1 MTDGLVSLTLPL
13 PLNSQLYFTPQ
24 LFSAAFG
31 SSTPTPSQP
40 SPFGDTLIVQD
51 FAVIMIIAAVMLIIT
66 HKLRQPMVIGY
77 IVAGM
82 IIGPY
87 TPPFSLIS
95 SIQTVNVL
103 SELGI
108 IMLLFVIGTEFPIA
122 KLKSVSKVSIIVAL
136 PESMGT
142 LLIVF
147 FISQTLGFSFLDSMF
162 LALAM
167 SITSTV
173 VTIRILEE
181 LDVIK
186 DRSSTIMLGVLII
199 EDIIAI
205 SALAILQS
213 SVAVTNTISS
223 TDNNI
228 NDFIGE
234 AHVGEI
240 PILKIA
246 ISLAVVGAFM
256 GSILIL
262 GSRFIPT
269 SLDRIGKTNDY
280 ELLLIVILGLAFGLS
295 FAAKLL
301 GLSVVIGAFL
311 AGVLVAESKSA
322 AVVRVLTIP
331 LRDVFSA
338 IFFISIGALMNIS
351 LISSFIIPAII
362 LILTSF
368 ASKFLIITGILVVR
382 SKIDGTTALR
392 TGLGLAASKGEMSL
406 IIAKGGQDVGAIS
419 SSVLPIL
426 GVVTIITTFIAPYI
440 IKFGNKIKVS
450 ESRSTTTT

>member
-1 MTDGLVSLTLPL
+1 
-13 PLNSQLYFTPQ
+13 
-24 LFSAAFG
+24 
-31 SSTPTPSQP
+31 
-40 SPFGDTLIVQD
+40 
-51 FAVIMIIAAVMLIIT
+51 
-66 HKLRQPMVIGY
+66 MVIGY
-77 IVAGM
+77 IIAGM
-82 IIGPY
+82 IVGPY

-95 SIQTVNVL
+95 SVQTVNVL

-122 KLKSVSKVSIIVAL
+122 KLKSVGKISIIIAL
-136 PESMGT
+136 PESIGT
-142 LLIVF
+142 LLIIF
-147 FISQTLGFSFLDSMF
+147 FVAQAFGFSFFDSMF

-173 VTIRILEE
+173 VTVKILED
-181 LDVIK
+181 LNIIR
-186 DRSSTIMLGVLII
+186 DRSSTLILGILII

-213 SVAVTNTISS
+213 VAATTTTTQSISG
-223 TDNNI
+223 I
-228 NDFIGE
+228 IGMVE
-234 AHVGEI
+234 GVNSQGAS
-240 PILKIA
+240 ILKIVVS
-246 ISLAVVGAFM
+246 ITIVGAFM

-262 GSRFIPT
+262 GSRFIPAM
-269 SLDRIGKTNDY
+269 LDKVSRTNNY

-295 FAAKLL
+295 FAAKIL

-322 AVVRVLTIP
+322 AVARVVTIP

-338 IFFISIGALMNIS
+338 LFFVSIGALMNVSVIP
-351 LISSFIIPAII
+351 LFIIPAMI

-368 ASKFLIITGILVVR
+368 ASKFLIVIGLCTIK

-392 TGLGLAASKGEMSL
+392 TAFGLSASKGEMSL
-406 IIAKGGQDVGAIS
+406 VIAKGGQDVGAIS

-426 GVVTIITTFIAPYI
+426 GVVTVVTTFIAPYI
-440 IKFGNKIKVS
+440 IKLGSKIKIS
-450 ESRSTTTT
+450 ESGS

>member
-1 MTDGLVSLTLPL
+1 MIDDIPL
-13 PLNSQLYFTPQ
+13 PLDSQLYFMLQ
-24 LFSAAFG
+24 LFSIAFG
-31 SSTPTPSQP
+31 ASSP
-40 SPFGDTLIVQD
+40 SPSSAVGDQIVQD

-66 HKLRQPMVIGY
+66 YKLKQPMVIGY

-108 IMLLFVIGTEFPIA
+108 IMLLFVIGTEFPIV
-122 KLKSVSKVSIIVAL
+122 KLKSVSKISIIVAL

-147 FISQTLGFSFLDSMF
+147 FISQTLGFSFFDSMF

-181 LDVIK
+181 LDIIR
-186 DRSSTIMLGVLII
+186 DRSSTIILGVLII

-205 SALAILQS
+205 SALAVLQ
-213 SVAVTNTISS
+213 SVAVTTTGNS
-223 TDNNI
+223 TNVDG
-228 NDFIGE
+228 FIGGGGQG
-234 AHVGEI
+234 GEI

-256 GSILIL
+256 GGILVL

-269 SLDRIGKTNDY
+269 ILDRIAKTNDY

-322 AVVRVLTIP
+322 AVARVVTIP

-338 IFFISIGALMNIS
+338 IFFISIGALMNVS
-351 LISSFIIPAII
+351 LIPSFIIPAMI

-368 ASKFLIITGILVVR
+368 ASKFLIITGVLVVK

-426 GVVTIITTFIAPYI
+426 GIITIITTFIAPYI

-450 ESRSTTTT
+450 ESTTSQ

>member
-1 MTDGLVSLTLPL
+1 MVGDIPS
-13 PLNSQLYFTPQ
+13 PLNNQLYFILQ
-24 LFSAAFG
+24 LFSLAFG
-31 SSTPTPSQP
+31 SSPTSPSSAP
-40 SPFGDTLIVQD
+40 GDLIVQD

-66 HKLRQPMVIGY
+66 HKLKQPMVIGY
-77 IVAGM
+77 ILAGM

-122 KLKSVSKVSIIVAL
+122 KLKSVSKISIIVAL

-147 FISQTLGFSFLDSMF
+147 FISQTLGFSFFDSMF

-181 LDVIK
+181 LDIIR
-186 DRSSTIMLGVLII
+186 DRSSTIILGVLII

-213 SVAVTNTISS
+213 VAVSTTGNSTNV
-223 TDNNI
+223 DG
-228 NDFIGE
+228 FIGGGGQG
-234 AHVGEI
+234 GEI

-246 ISLAVVGAFM
+246 ISLAIVGAFM

-269 SLDRIGKTNDY
+269 ILDRVGKTNDY

-322 AVVRVLTIP
+322 AVARVVTIP

-338 IFFISIGALMNIS
+338 IFFISIGALMNVS
-351 LISSFIIPAII
+351 LIPSFIIPAMI

-368 ASKFLIITGILVVR
+368 ASKFLIITGTLLIK

-450 ESRSTTTT
+450 ESATSS

>member
-1 MTDGLVSLTLPL
+1 MIDDISLPL
-13 PLNSQLYFTPQ
+13 DSQLYFMLQ
-24 LFSAAFG
+24 LFSIAFG
-31 SSTPTPSQP
+31 ASSP
-40 SPFGDTLIVQD
+40 SPSSAVGDQIVQD

-66 HKLRQPMVIGY
+66 YKLKQPMVIGY

-108 IMLLFVIGTEFPIA
+108 IMLLFVIGTEFPIV
-122 KLKSVSKVSIIVAL
+122 KLKSVSKISIIVAL

-147 FISQTLGFSFLDSMF
+147 FISQTLGFSFFDSMF

-181 LDVIK
+181 LDIIR
-186 DRSSTIMLGVLII
+186 DRSSTIILGVLII

-205 SALAILQS
+205 SALAVLQ
-213 SVAVTNTISS
+213 SVAVTTTGNS
-223 TDNNI
+223 TNVDG
-228 NDFIGE
+228 FIDGGGQG
-234 AHVGEI
+234 GEI

-256 GSILIL
+256 GGILVL

-269 SLDRIGKTNDY
+269 ILDRIAKTNDY

-322 AVVRVLTIP
+322 AVARVVTIP

-338 IFFISIGALMNIS
+338 IFFISIGALMNVS
-351 LISSFIIPAII
+351 LIPSFIIPAMI

-368 ASKFLIITGILVVR
+368 ASKFLIITGVLVVK

-426 GVVTIITTFIAPYI
+426 GIITIITTFIAPYI

-450 ESRSTTTT
+450 ESTTSQ

>member
-1 MTDGLVSLTLPL
+1 MIDDIPL
-13 PLNSQLYFTPQ
+13 PLDSQLYFMLQ
-24 LFSAAFG
+24 LFSIAFG
-31 SSTPTPSQP
+31 ASSP
-40 SPFGDTLIVQD
+40 SPSPAVGDQIVQD

-66 HKLRQPMVIGY
+66 YKLKQPMVIGY

-122 KLKSVSKVSIIVAL
+122 KLKSVSKISIIVAL

-147 FISQTLGFSFLDSMF
+147 FISQTLGFSFFDSMF

-181 LDVIK
+181 LDIIR
-186 DRSSTIMLGVLII
+186 DRSSTIILGVLII

-205 SALAILQS
+205 SALAVLQ
-213 SVAVTNTISS
+213 SVAVTTTGNS
-223 TDNNI
+223 TNVDG
-228 NDFIGE
+228 FIGGGGQG
-234 AHVGEI
+234 GEI

-256 GSILIL
+256 GGILVL

-269 SLDRIGKTNDY
+269 ILDRIAKTNDY

-322 AVVRVLTIP
+322 AVARVVTIP

-338 IFFISIGALMNIS
+338 IFFISIGALMNVS
-351 LISSFIIPAII
+351 LIPSFIIPAII

-368 ASKFLIITGILVVR
+368 ASKFLIITGILVVK

-426 GVVTIITTFIAPYI
+426 GIITIITTFVAPYI

-450 ESRSTTTT
+450 ESTTSQSS

>member
-1 MTDGLVSLTLPL
+1 
-13 PLNSQLYFTPQ
+13 
-24 LFSAAFG
+24 
-31 SSTPTPSQP
+31 
-40 SPFGDTLIVQD
+40 
-51 FAVIMIIAAVMLIIT
+51 
-66 HKLRQPMVIGY
+66 
-77 IVAGM
+77 
-82 IIGPY
+82 
-87 TPPFSLIS
+87 
-95 SIQTVNVL
+95 
-103 SELGI
+103 
-108 IMLLFVIGTEFPIA
+108 
-122 KLKSVSKVSIIVAL
+122 
-136 PESMGT
+136 MGT

-147 FISQTLGFSFLDSMF
+147 FISQTLGFSFFDSMF

-181 LDVIK
+181 LDIIR
-186 DRSSTIMLGVLII
+186 DRSSTIILGVLII

-205 SALAILQS
+205 SALAVLQ
-213 SVAVTNTISS
+213 SVAVTTTGNS
-223 TDNNI
+223 TNVDG
-228 NDFIGE
+228 FIGDGGQG
-234 AHVGEI
+234 GEI

-246 ISLAVVGAFM
+246 ISLAIVGAFM
-256 GSILIL
+256 GSILVL

-269 SLDRIGKTNDY
+269 ILDRVGKTNDY

-351 LISSFIIPAII
+351 LIPSFIIPAMI

-368 ASKFLIITGILVVR
+368 ASKFLIITGILIIKSR
-382 SKIDGTTALR
+382 IDSTTALR
-392 TGLGLAASKGEMSL
+392 TGLGLSASKGEMSL
-406 IIAKGGQDVGAIS
+406 IIAKGGQDVGAIT

-426 GVVTIITTFIAPYI
+426 GVVTIVTTFIAPYI
-440 IKFGNKIKVS
+440 VKFGNKIKVS
-450 ESRSTTTT
+450 ESRSTT

>member
-1 MTDGLVSLTLPL
+1 MIDDIPL
-13 PLNSQLYFTPQ
+13 PLNSQLYFMFQ
-24 LFSAAFG
+24 LFSIAFG
-31 SSTPTPSQP
+31 SSSTPQS
-40 SPFGDTLIVQD
+40 SAVGDLIVQD
-51 FAVIMIIAAVMLIIT
+51 FAVIMIIAALMLIIT
-66 HKLRQPMVIGY
+66 YKLKQPMVIGY

-122 KLKSVSKVSIIVAL
+122 KLKSVSKISIIVAL

-147 FISQTLGFSFLDSMF
+147 FISQTLGFSFFDSMF

-181 LDVIK
+181 LNIIR
-186 DRSSTIMLGVLII
+186 DRSSTIILGVLII

-205 SALAILQS
+205 SALAVLQ
-213 SVAVTNTISS
+213 SVAVTTTGNS
-223 TDNNI
+223 TNVDG
-228 NDFIGE
+228 FIGGGGQG
-234 AHVGEI
+234 GEI

-256 GSILIL
+256 GGILVL

-269 SLDRIGKTNDY
+269 ILDRIAKTNDY

-322 AVVRVLTIP
+322 AVARVVTIP

-338 IFFISIGALMNIS
+338 IFFISIGALMNVS
-351 LISSFIIPAII
+351 LIPSFIIPAII

-368 ASKFLIITGILVVR
+368 ASKFLIITGILVVK

-426 GVVTIITTFIAPYI
+426 GIITIITTFVAPYI

-450 ESRSTTTT
+450 ESTTSPSS

>member
-1 MTDGLVSLTLPL
+1 MVGDISSPL
-13 PLNSQLYFTPQ
+13 ISQSYFLLE
-24 LFSAAFG
+24 LFSVAFG
-31 SSTPTPSQP
+31 SSS
-40 SPFGDTLIVQD
+40 SSSSLFGDLIVQD
-51 FAVIMIIAAVMLIIT
+51 FAVIMIVAAVMLIIT

-122 KLKSVSKVSIIVAL
+122 KLKSVSKITIIVAL

-147 FISQTLGFSFLDSMF
+147 FISQTLGFSFFDCMF

-181 LDVIK
+181 LDIIR

-205 SALAILQS
+205 SVLAILQS
-213 SVAVTNTISS
+213 SVAVTTTATTGNSVS
-223 TDNNI
+223 GLI
-228 NDFIGE
+228 NVG
-234 AHVGEI
+234 VQGGEI
-240 PILKIA
+240 SILKIA
-246 ISLAVVGAFM
+246 ISLAIVGSFM

-269 SLDRIGKTNDY
+269 SLDRVSKTNDY

-295 FAAKLL
+295 FVAKLL

-351 LISSFIIPAII
+351 LIP
-362 LILTSF
+362 
-368 ASKFLIITGILVVR
+368 
-382 SKIDGTTALR
+382 
-392 TGLGLAASKGEMSL
+392 
-406 IIAKGGQDVGAIS
+406 
-419 SSVLPIL
+419 
-426 GVVTIITTFIAPYI
+426 
-440 IKFGNKIKVS
+440 
-450 ESRSTTTT
+450 

>member
-1 MTDGLVSLTLPL
+1 MVDDIPS
-13 PLNSQLYFTPQ
+13 PLNNQLHFILQ
-24 LFSAAFG
+24 LFSLASG
-31 SSTPTPSQP
+31 SPATSPPTAP
-40 SPFGDTLIVQD
+40 GDLIVQD
-51 FAVIMIIAAVMLIIT
+51 FAVIMIIAAVMLVIT
-66 HKLRQPMVIGY
+66 YKLRQPMVIGY
-77 IVAGM
+77 ILAGM

-147 FISQTLGFSFLDSMF
+147 FISQTLGFSFFDSMF

-181 LDVIK
+181 LDIIR
-186 DRSSTIMLGVLII
+186 DRSSTIILGVLII

-213 SVAVTNTISS
+213 SVAVTTTISS
-223 TDNNI
+223 TGNNVS
-228 NDFIGE
+228 DYIGVV
-234 AHVGEI
+234 HVGEI
-240 PILKIA
+240 SILKIA
-246 ISLAVVGAFM
+246 ISLAIVGVFM

-269 SLDRIGKTNDY
+269 SLDRVGKANDY

-351 LISSFIIPAII
+351 LIPSFIIPAII

-368 ASKFLIITGILVVR
+368 ASKLLIITGILVVR

-440 IKFGNKIKVS
+440 IKFGNKIRVS
-450 ESRSTTTT
+450 ESATS

>member
-1 MTDGLVSLTLPL
+1 MIDDIPL
-13 PLNSQLYFTPQ
+13 PLDSQLYFMLQ
-24 LFSAAFG
+24 LFSIAFG
-31 SSTPTPSQP
+31 ASSP
-40 SPFGDTLIVQD
+40 SPSPAVGDQIVQD

-66 HKLRQPMVIGY
+66 YKLKQPMVIGY

-122 KLKSVSKVSIIVAL
+122 KLKSVSKISIIVAL

-147 FISQTLGFSFLDSMF
+147 FISQTLGFSFFDSMF
-162 LALAM
+162 LALAI

-181 LDVIK
+181 LDIIR
-186 DRSSTIMLGVLII
+186 DRSSTIILGVLII

-205 SALAILQS
+205 SALAVLQ
-213 SVAVTNTISS
+213 SVAVTTTGNS
-223 TDNNI
+223 TNVDG
-228 NDFIGE
+228 FIGGGGQG
-234 AHVGEI
+234 GEI

-256 GSILIL
+256 GGILVL

-269 SLDRIGKTNDY
+269 ILDRIAKTNDY

-322 AVVRVLTIP
+322 AVARVVTIP

-338 IFFISIGALMNIS
+338 IFFISIGALMNVS
-351 LISSFIIPAII
+351 LIPSFIIPAII

-368 ASKFLIITGILVVR
+368 ASKFLIITGILVVK

-426 GVVTIITTFIAPYI
+426 GIITIITTFVAPYI

-450 ESRSTTTT
+450 ESTTSQSS

>member
-1 MTDGLVSLTLPL
+1 MIDDIPL
-13 PLNSQLYFTPQ
+13 PLDSQLYFMLQ
-24 LFSAAFG
+24 LFSIAFG
-31 SSTPTPSQP
+31 ASSP
-40 SPFGDTLIVQD
+40 SPSSAVGDLIVQD

-66 HKLRQPMVIGY
+66 YKLKQPMVIGY

-122 KLKSVSKVSIIVAL
+122 KLKSVSKISIIVAL

-147 FISQTLGFSFLDSMF
+147 FISQTLGFSFFDSMF

-181 LDVIK
+181 LNIIR
-186 DRSSTIMLGVLII
+186 DRSSTIILGVLII

-205 SALAILQS
+205 SALAVLQ
-213 SVAVTNTISS
+213 SVAVTTTGNS
-223 TDNNI
+223 TNVDG
-228 NDFIGE
+228 FIGGGGQG
-234 AHVGEI
+234 GEI

-256 GSILIL
+256 GGILVL

-269 SLDRIGKTNDY
+269 ILDRIAKTNDY

-322 AVVRVLTIP
+322 AVARVVTIP

-338 IFFISIGALMNIS
+338 IFFISIGALMNVS
-351 LISSFIIPAII
+351 LIPSFIIPAII

-368 ASKFLIITGILVVR
+368 ASKFLIITGILVVK

-426 GVVTIITTFIAPYI
+426 GIITIITTFIAPYI

-450 ESRSTTTT
+450 ESTTSPSS

>member
-1 MTDGLVSLTLPL
+1 
-13 PLNSQLYFTPQ
+13 
-24 LFSAAFG
+24 
-31 SSTPTPSQP
+31 
-40 SPFGDTLIVQD
+40 
-51 FAVIMIIAAVMLIIT
+51 
-66 HKLRQPMVIGY
+66 
-77 IVAGM
+77 
-82 IIGPY
+82 
-87 TPPFSLIS
+87 
-95 SIQTVNVL
+95 
-103 SELGI
+103 
-108 IMLLFVIGTEFPIA
+108 
-122 KLKSVSKVSIIVAL
+122 
-136 PESMGT
+136 
-142 LLIVF
+142 
-147 FISQTLGFSFLDSMF
+147 
-162 LALAM
+162 M

-181 LDVIK
+181 LDIIR
-186 DRSSTIMLGVLII
+186 DRSSTIILGVLII

-205 SALAILQS
+205 SALAVLQ
-213 SVAVTNTISS
+213 SVAVTTTGNS
-223 TDNNI
+223 TNVDG
-228 NDFIGE
+228 FIGSG
-234 AHVGEI
+234 AHGGEI
-240 PILKIA
+240 PIFKIG

-256 GSILIL
+256 GGILVL

-269 SLDRIGKTNDY
+269 ILDRISKTNDY

-338 IFFISIGALMNIS
+338 IFFISIGALMNVS
-351 LISSFIIPAII
+351 LIPSFIIPAII

-368 ASKFLIITGILVVR
+368 ASKFLIITGILVVK

-426 GVVTIITTFIAPYI
+426 GIITIITTFIAPYI

-450 ESRSTTTT
+450 ESTTSQSS

>member
-1 MTDGLVSLTLPL
+1 MVGDIPS
-13 PLNSQLYFTPQ
+13 PLNNQLYAILQ
-24 LFSAAFG
+24 LFSLAFG
-31 SSTPTPSQP
+31 SSPTSPSSAP
-40 SPFGDTLIVQD
+40 GDLIVQD

-122 KLKSVSKVSIIVAL
+122 KLKSVSKISIIVAL

-147 FISQTLGFSFLDSMF
+147 FISQTLGFSFFDSMF

-181 LDVIK
+181 LNIIR
-186 DRSSTIMLGVLII
+186 DRSSTIILGVLII

-205 SALAILQS
+205 SALAVLQ
-213 SVAVTNTISS
+213 SVAVTTTGNS
-223 TDNNI
+223 TNVDG
-228 NDFIGE
+228 FIGGGGQG
-234 AHVGEI
+234 GEI

-256 GSILIL
+256 GGILVL

-269 SLDRIGKTNDY
+269 ILDRIAKTNDY

-322 AVVRVLTIP
+322 AVARVVTIP

-338 IFFISIGALMNIS
+338 IFFISIGALMNVS
-351 LISSFIIPAII
+351 LIPSFIIPAII

-368 ASKFLIITGILVVR
+368 ASKFLIITGILVVK

-426 GVVTIITTFIAPYI
+426 GIITIITTFIAPYI

-450 ESRSTTTT
+450 ESTTSPSS

>member
-1 MTDGLVSLTLPL
+1 
-13 PLNSQLYFTPQ
+13 
-24 LFSAAFG
+24 
-31 SSTPTPSQP
+31 
-40 SPFGDTLIVQD
+40 
-51 FAVIMIIAAVMLIIT
+51 
-66 HKLRQPMVIGY
+66 MVIGY

-82 IIGPY
+82 IVGPY

-95 SIQTVNVL
+95 SVQTVNVL

-122 KLKSVSKVSIIVAL
+122 KLKSVGKISIMIAL
-136 PESMGT
+136 PESIGT
-142 LLIVF
+142 LLIIF
-147 FISQTLGFSFLDSMF
+147 FVAQAFGFSFFDSMF

-173 VTIRILEE
+173 VTVKILED
-181 LDVIK
+181 LNIIR
-186 DRSSTIMLGVLII
+186 DRSSTLILGILII

-213 SVAVTNTISS
+213 VAATTTTTQSISG
-223 TDNNI
+223 I
-228 NDFIGE
+228 IGMVE
-234 AHVGEI
+234 GVNSQGAS
-240 PILKIA
+240 ILKIV
-246 ISLAVVGAFM
+246 ISITIVGAFM

-262 GSRFIPT
+262 GSRFIPAM
-269 SLDRIGKTNDY
+269 LDKVGRTNNY

-295 FAAKLL
+295 FAAKIL

-322 AVVRVLTIP
+322 AVARVVTIP

-338 IFFISIGALMNIS
+338 LFFVSIGALMNVSVIP
-351 LISSFIIPAII
+351 LFIIPAMI

-368 ASKFLIITGILVVR
+368 ASKFLIVIGLFTIK

-392 TGLGLAASKGEMSL
+392 TAFGLSASKGEMSL
-406 IIAKGGQDVGAIS
+406 VIAKGGQDVGAIS

-426 GVVTIITTFIAPYI
+426 GVVTVVTTFIAPYI
-440 IKFGNKIKVS
+440 IKLGSKIKIS
-450 ESRSTTTT
+450 ESGS

>member
-1 MTDGLVSLTLPL
+1 
-13 PLNSQLYFTPQ
+13 LNSQSYFLLQ
-24 LFSAAFG
+24 LFSVAFG
-31 SSTPTPSQP
+31 SSSPSSS
-40 SPFGDTLIVQD
+40 SPLGDLIVQD

-122 KLKSVSKVSIIVAL
+122 KLKSVSKISIIVAL

-147 FISQTLGFSFLDSMF
+147 FISQTLGFSFFDSMF
-162 LALAM
+162 LALAK

-181 LDVIK
+181 LDIIR
-186 DRSSTIMLGVLII
+186 DRSSTIILGVLII

-205 SALAILQS
+205 SALAVLQ
-213 SVAVTNTISS
+213 SVAVTTTGNS
-223 TDNNI
+223 TNVDG
-228 NDFIGE
+228 FIGDGGQG
-234 AHVGEI
+234 GEI

-246 ISLAVVGAFM
+246 ISLAIVGAFM
-256 GSILIL
+256 GSILVL

-269 SLDRIGKTNDY
+269 ILDIVGKTNDY

-351 LISSFIIPAII
+351 LIPSFIIPAMI

-368 ASKFLIITGILVVR
+368 ASKFLIITGILIIKSR
-382 SKIDGTTALR
+382 IDSTTALR
-392 TGLGLAASKGEMSL
+392 TGLGLSASKGEMSL
-406 IIAKGGQDVGAIS
+406 IIAKGGQDVGAIT

-426 GVVTIITTFIAPYI
+426 GVVTIVTTFIAPYI
-440 IKFGNKIKVS
+440 VKFGNKIKVS
-450 ESRSTTTT
+450 ESRSTTP

>member
-1 MTDGLVSLTLPL
+1 MIDDIPL
-13 PLNSQLYFTPQ
+13 PLDSQLYFMLQ
-24 LFSAAFG
+24 LFSIAFG
-31 SSTPTPSQP
+31 ASSP
-40 SPFGDTLIVQD
+40 SPSPAVGDQIVQD

-66 HKLRQPMVIGY
+66 YKLKQPMVIGY

-122 KLKSVSKVSIIVAL
+122 KLKSVSKISIIVAL

-147 FISQTLGFSFLDSMF
+147 FISQTLGFSFFDSMF

-181 LDVIK
+181 LDIIR
-186 DRSSTIMLGVLII
+186 DRSSTIILGVLII

-205 SALAILQS
+205 SALAVLQ
-213 SVAVTNTISS
+213 SVAVTTTGNS
-223 TDNNI
+223 TNVDG
-228 NDFIGE
+228 FIDGGGQG
-234 AHVGEI
+234 GEI

-256 GSILIL
+256 GGILVL

-269 SLDRIGKTNDY
+269 ILDRIAKTNDY

-322 AVVRVLTIP
+322 AVARVVTIP

-338 IFFISIGALMNIS
+338 IFFISIGALMNVS
-351 LISSFIIPAII
+351 LIPSFIIPAMI

-368 ASKFLIITGILVVR
+368 ASKFLIITGVLVVK

-426 GVVTIITTFIAPYI
+426 GIITIITTFIAPYI

-450 ESRSTTTT
+450 ESRSTTS

>member
-1 MTDGLVSLTLPL
+1 
-13 PLNSQLYFTPQ
+13 
-24 LFSAAFG
+24 
-31 SSTPTPSQP
+31 
-40 SPFGDTLIVQD
+40 
-51 FAVIMIIAAVMLIIT
+51 
-66 HKLRQPMVIGY
+66 MVIGY

-122 KLKSVSKVSIIVAL
+122 KLKSVSKISIIVAL

-147 FISQTLGFSFLDSMF
+147 FISQTLGFSFFDSMF

-181 LDVIK
+181 LDIIR
-186 DRSSTIMLGVLII
+186 DRSSTIILGVLII

-205 SALAILQS
+205 SALAVLQ
-213 SVAVTNTISS
+213 SVAVTTTGNS
-223 TDNNI
+223 TNVDG
-228 NDFIGE
+228 FIGDGGQG
-234 AHVGEI
+234 GEI

-246 ISLAVVGAFM
+246 ISLAIVGAFM
-256 GSILIL
+256 GSILVL

-269 SLDRIGKTNDY
+269 ILDIVGKTNDY

-351 LISSFIIPAII
+351 LIPSFIIPAMI

-368 ASKFLIITGILVVR
+368 ASKFLIITGILIIKSR
-382 SKIDGTTALR
+382 IDSTTALR
-392 TGLGLAASKGEMSL
+392 TGLGLSASKGEMSL
-406 IIAKGGQDVGAIS
+406 IIAKGGQDVGAIT

-426 GVVTIITTFIAPYI
+426 GVVTIVTTFIAPYI
-440 IKFGNKIKVS
+440 VKFGNKIKVS
-450 ESRSTTTT
+450 ESRSTTP

>member
-1 MTDGLVSLTLPL
+1 MIDDIPL
-13 PLNSQLYFTPQ
+13 PLDSQLYFMLQ
-24 LFSAAFG
+24 LFSIAFG
-31 SSTPTPSQP
+31 ASSP
-40 SPFGDTLIVQD
+40 SPSSAVGDQIVQD

-66 HKLRQPMVIGY
+66 YKLKQPMVIGY

-122 KLKSVSKVSIIVAL
+122 KLKSVSKISIIVAL
-136 PESMGT
+136 PESLGT
-142 LLIVF
+142 LLIVL
-147 FISQTLGFSFLDSMF
+147 FISQTLGFSFFDSMF

-173 VTIRILEE
+173 MTIRILEE
-181 LDVIK
+181 LDIIR
-186 DRSSTIMLGVLII
+186 DRSSTIILGVLII

-205 SALAILQS
+205 SALAVLQ
-213 SVAVTNTISS
+213 SVAVTTTGNGTNV
-223 TDNNI
+223 DG
-228 NDFIGE
+228 FIDGGGQG
-234 AHVGEI
+234 GEI

-256 GSILIL
+256 GGILVL

-269 SLDRIGKTNDY
+269 ILDRIAKTNDY

-338 IFFISIGALMNIS
+338 IFFISIGALINIS
-351 LISSFIIPAII
+351 LIPSFIIPAII

-368 ASKFLIITGILVVR
+368 ASKFIIITGILAIK

-392 TGLGLAASKGEMSL
+392 TGLGLSASKGEMSL
-406 IIAKGGQDVGAIS
+406 VIAKGGQDVGAIS

-440 IKFGNKIKVS
+440 IKFGNKIK
-450 ESRSTTTT
+450 

>member
-1 MTDGLVSLTLPL
+1 
-13 PLNSQLYFTPQ
+13 
-24 LFSAAFG
+24 
-31 SSTPTPSQP
+31 
-40 SPFGDTLIVQD
+40 
-51 FAVIMIIAAVMLIIT
+51 MIIAAVMLVIT
-66 HKLRQPMVIGY
+66 YKFRQPMVIGY
-77 IVAGM
+77 IIAGM
-82 IIGPY
+82 IVGPY

-95 SIQTVNVL
+95 SVQTVNVL

-122 KLKSVSKVSIIVAL
+122 KLKSVGKISIIIAL
-136 PESMGT
+136 PESIGT
-142 LLIVF
+142 LLIIF
-147 FISQTLGFSFLDSMF
+147 FVAQAFGFSFFDSMF

-173 VTIRILEE
+173 VTVKILED
-181 LDVIK
+181 LNIIR
-186 DRSSTIMLGVLII
+186 DRSSTLILGILII

-213 SVAVTNTISS
+213 VAATTTTQSISG
-223 TDNNI
+223 I
-228 NDFIGE
+228 IGMVE
-234 AHVGEI
+234 GVNSQGAS
-240 PILKIA
+240 ILKIV
-246 ISLAVVGAFM
+246 ISITIVGAFM

-262 GSRFIPT
+262 GSRFIPAM
-269 SLDRIGKTNDY
+269 LDKVGRTNNY

-295 FAAKLL
+295 FAAKIL

-322 AVVRVLTIP
+322 AVARVVTIP

-338 IFFISIGALMNIS
+338 LFFVSIGALMNVSVIP
-351 LISSFIIPAII
+351 LFIIPAMI

-368 ASKFLIITGILVVR
+368 ASKFLIVIGLCTIK

-392 TGLGLAASKGEMSL
+392 TAFGLSASKGEMSL
-406 IIAKGGQDVGAIS
+406 VIAKGGQDVGAIS

-426 GVVTIITTFIAPYI
+426 GVVTVVTTFIAPYI
-440 IKFGNKIKVS
+440 IKLGSKIKIS
-450 ESRSTTTT
+450 ESGS

>member
-1 MTDGLVSLTLPL
+1 
-13 PLNSQLYFTPQ
+13 
-24 LFSAAFG
+24 
-31 SSTPTPSQP
+31 
-40 SPFGDTLIVQD
+40 
-51 FAVIMIIAAVMLIIT
+51 
-66 HKLRQPMVIGY
+66 
-77 IVAGM
+77 
-82 IIGPY
+82 
-87 TPPFSLIS
+87 
-95 SIQTVNVL
+95 
-103 SELGI
+103 
-108 IMLLFVIGTEFPIA
+108 MLLFVIGTEFPIA

-223 TDNNI
+223 TDDNI

-338 IFFISIGALMNIS
+338 IFFISIGALMNVS
-351 LISSFIIPAII
+351 LIPSFIIPAII

-368 ASKFLIITGILVVR
+368 ASKFLIITGILVVK

-426 GVVTIITTFIAPYI
+426 GIITIITTFIAPYI

-450 ESRSTTTT
+450 ESTTSQSS

>member
-1 MTDGLVSLTLPL
+1 
-13 PLNSQLYFTPQ
+13 
-24 LFSAAFG
+24 
-31 SSTPTPSQP
+31 
-40 SPFGDTLIVQD
+40 
-51 FAVIMIIAAVMLIIT
+51 MIIAAVMLVIT
-66 HKLRQPMVIGY
+66 YKFKQPMVIGY
-77 IVAGM
+77 IIAGM
-82 IIGPY
+82 IVGPY

-95 SIQTVNVL
+95 SVQTVNVL

-122 KLKSVSKVSIIVAL
+122 KLKSVGKISIIIAL
-136 PESMGT
+136 PESIGT
-142 LLIVF
+142 LLIIF
-147 FISQTLGFSFLDSMF
+147 FVAQAFGFSFFDSMF

-173 VTIRILEE
+173 VTVKILED
-181 LDVIK
+181 LNIIR
-186 DRSSTIMLGVLII
+186 DRSSTLILGILII

-213 SVAVTNTISS
+213 VAATTTTQSISG
-223 TDNNI
+223 I
-228 NDFIGE
+228 IGMVE
-234 AHVGEI
+234 GVNSQGAS
-240 PILKIA
+240 ILKIV
-246 ISLAVVGAFM
+246 ISITIVGAFM

-262 GSRFIPT
+262 GSRFIPAM
-269 SLDRIGKTNDY
+269 LDKVGRTNNY

-295 FAAKLL
+295 FAAKIL

-322 AVVRVLTIP
+322 AVARVVTIP

-338 IFFISIGALMNIS
+338 LFFVSIGALMNVSVIP
-351 LISSFIIPAII
+351 LFIIPAMI

-368 ASKFLIITGILVVR
+368 ASKFLIVIGLFTIK

-392 TGLGLAASKGEMSL
+392 TAFGLSASKGEMSL
-406 IIAKGGQDVGAIS
+406 VIAKGGQDVGAIS

-426 GVVTIITTFIAPYI
+426 GVVTVVTTFIAPYI
-440 IKFGNKIKVS
+440 IKLGSKIKIS
-450 ESRSTTTT
+450 ESGS

>member
-1 MTDGLVSLTLPL
+1 MVGGIPS
-13 PLNSQLYFTPQ
+13 PLNNQLYFILQ
-24 LFSAAFG
+24 LFSLAFG
-31 SSTPTPSQP
+31 SSPTSPSSAP
-40 SPFGDTLIVQD
+40 CDLIVQD
-51 FAVIMIIAAVMLIIT
+51 FAVIMIIAALMLIIT
-66 HKLRQPMVIGY
+66 HKLKQPMVIGY
-77 IVAGM
+77 ILAGM

-103 SELGI
+103 SELAI
-108 IMLLFVIGTEFPIA
+108 IMMLFVIGTEFPIA

-147 FISQTLGFSFLDSMF
+147 FISQTLGFSSFDSMF

-181 LDVIK
+181 LDIIR

-322 AVVRVLTIP
+322 AVARVLTIP

-338 IFFISIGALMNIS
+338 IFFVSIGALMNVS
-351 LISSFIIPAII
+351 LIPSFIIPAII

-368 ASKFLIITGILVVR
+368 ASKFLIITGTLLIK

-406 IIAKGGQDVGAIS
+406 IIAKGRQDVGAIT

-440 IKFGNKIKVS
+440 IKFGNRIKVS

>member
-1 MTDGLVSLTLPL
+1 MIDDIPL
-13 PLNSQLYFTPQ
+13 PLDSQLYFMLQ
-24 LFSAAFG
+24 LFSIAFG
-31 SSTPTPSQP
+31 ASSP
-40 SPFGDTLIVQD
+40 SPSPAVGDQIVQD

-66 HKLRQPMVIGY
+66 YKLKQPMVIGY

-122 KLKSVSKVSIIVAL
+122 KLKSVSKISIIVAL

-147 FISQTLGFSFLDSMF
+147 FISQTLGFSFFDSMF

-181 LDVIK
+181 LNIIR
-186 DRSSTIMLGVLII
+186 DRSSTIILGVLII

-205 SALAILQS
+205 SALAVLQ
-213 SVAVTNTISS
+213 SVAVTTTGNS
-223 TDNNI
+223 TNVDG
-228 NDFIGE
+228 FIGGGGQG
-234 AHVGEI
+234 GEI

-256 GSILIL
+256 GGILVL

-269 SLDRIGKTNDY
+269 ILDRIAKTNDY

-322 AVVRVLTIP
+322 AVARVVTIP

-338 IFFISIGALMNIS
+338 IFFISIGALMNVS
-351 LISSFIIPAII
+351 LIPSFIIPAII

-368 ASKFLIITGILVVR
+368 ASKFLIITGILVVK

-426 GVVTIITTFIAPYI
+426 GIITIITTFVAPYI

-450 ESRSTTTT
+450 ESTTSQSS

>member
-1 MTDGLVSLTLPL
+1 MIDDIPL
-13 PLNSQLYFTPQ
+13 PLDSQLYFMLK
-24 LFSAAFG
+24 LFSIAFG
-31 SSTPTPSQP
+31 ASSP
-40 SPFGDTLIVQD
+40 SPSSAVGDQIVQD

-66 HKLRQPMVIGY
+66 YKLKQPMVIGY

-108 IMLLFVIGTEFPIA
+108 IMLLFVIGTEFPIV
-122 KLKSVSKVSIIVAL
+122 KLKSVSKISIIVAL

-147 FISQTLGFSFLDSMF
+147 FISQTLGFSFFDSMF

-181 LDVIK
+181 LDIIR
-186 DRSSTIMLGVLII
+186 DRSSTIILGVLII

-205 SALAILQS
+205 SALAVLQ
-213 SVAVTNTISS
+213 SVAVTTTGNS
-223 TDNNI
+223 TNVDG
-228 NDFIGE
+228 FIDGGGQG
-234 AHVGEI
+234 GEI

-256 GSILIL
+256 GGILVL

-269 SLDRIGKTNDY
+269 ILDRIAKTNDY

-322 AVVRVLTIP
+322 AVARVVTIP

-338 IFFISIGALMNIS
+338 IFFISIGALMNVS
-351 LISSFIIPAII
+351 LIPSFIIPAMI

-368 ASKFLIITGILVVR
+368 ASKFLIITGVLVVK

-426 GVVTIITTFIAPYI
+426 GIITIITTFIAPYI

-450 ESRSTTTT
+450 ESTTSQ